1 MCYQADGLTKVEFS
15 IGNLLPQFQQVGSDL
30 FYRGLVSSHSGNI
43 SIRAGS
49 QLIITRRGSMLG
61 HLNEQDLVNIGI
73 EGRVE
78 LEELASTE
86 LAIHRSIYKH
96 TPTLAIV
103 HAHPP
108 HATAL
113 SFLTDCI
120 VPADLEGSFIL
131 SKVPVLGQNLKP
143 MSSDIAE
150 EIALLLSSHKAVL
163 VFGHGSF
170 AAGESLEEAYHW
182 TSTLEA
188 SCEIMYLKK
197 SYEV

>member
-61 HLNEQDLVNIGI
+61 HLNEQDLVNTGI
-73 EGRVE
+73 QDDD
-78 LEELASTE
+78 LSELASTE
-86 LAIHRSIYKH
+86 LAVHRSIYKH
-96 TPTLAIV
+96 TPALAIV
-103 HAHPP
+103 HAHPS

-143 MSSDIAE
+143 MSSHIAE
-150 EIALLLSSHKAVL
+150 EIALLLSSYKAVL

-170 AAGESLEEAYHW
+170 AAGKSLEEAYHW

-197 SYEV
+197 SYDV